1 MIKEEVRQL
10 KKCCKKIAYST
21 SLCFETNTLWYI
33 SYPEPI
39 HNPTKQ
45 RKTRKAKRNKKSLF
59 TSSYKTPPFSLNIF

>member
-33 SYPEPI
+33 SYPEPCYSRTNFYTTLMCFGNSTSGCQTQQTPRI
-39 HNPTKQ
+39 VKG
-45 RKTRKAKRNKKSLF
+45 KS
-59 TSSYKTPPFSLNIF
+59 P